1 MPLGIV
7 AKLKGVPLCSDAAA
21 SAGNCPVESRIGTA
35 TVGAGSG
42 SSPFYVKG
50 PVALT
55 GPYKGAPYG
64 LAVAVRAKAGPFD
77 LGTVVVRQAIYV
89 NPVDARLTVISDPLP
104 VVLKGVPVRLR
115 SVHVAVD
122 RPGFT
127 INPTSCA
134 PKEIVGDFVSE
145 PGSELS
151 PGRGVPSERLRPTRL
166 QPQAEVQVDGQGPDD

>member
-1 MPLGIV
+1 MV
-7 AKLKGVPLCSDAAA
+7 AKLKGVPLCSDVAAN
-21 SAGNCPVESRIGTA
+21 AGSCPVESRIGTA
-35 TVGAGSG
+35 TVGAGPG
-42 SSPFYVKG
+42 SNPFYVKG

-64 LAVAVRAKAGPFD
+64 LAIAVRAKAGPFD

-89 NPVDARLTVISDPLP
+89 DPVDARLTVISDPVP

-115 SVHVAVD
+115 SVHVDVD

-134 PKEIVGDFVSE
+134 PMVIAGGFRVLVGRD
-145 PGSELS
+145 LS
-151 PGRGVPSERLRPTRL
+151 PDRGIP
-166 QPQAEVQVDGQGPDD
+166 G